1 MQWFTMAETFEK
13 KKSEAARAGPPVT
26 IGPTSR
32 PWPIVFRQLT
42 LGLMLCV
49 AFGRPSARGDLQW
62 MNHINLFSLSCTA
75 KRSTSIRSRIQIQ
88 IISRGQRSRRT
99 PSFIW
104 PSIVN
109 LKKIKNLILYDGHCE
124 QHSIPQI
131 TFIYNLSFPWNQ
143 LNENKSNQLMMS
155 RVRVFFF
162 SLRRRRRCHH
172 SRETSSII

>member
-1 MQWFTMAETFEK
+1 MAETFEK

-49 AFGRPSARGDLQW
+49 AFERPSARGDLQW
-62 MNHINLFSLSCTA
+62 MNHINLLSLSCTA